1 MKSEISETPKQFF
14 VWLDRRLDE
23 LGLNDNRL
31 AIKAGISNSVISKA
45 RSGLQPIGF
54 DACKK
59 LAGPLG
65 VSTEHI
71 LRLAGHLEPEPGWS
85 PERDEWNH
93 LFGAITDEQREM
105 LLTTAR
111 NFANQGKRHGKK
123 AQAGRGLE

>member
-1 MKSEISETPKQFF
+1 MLMKKELSETPREFF

-31 AIKAGISNSVISKA
+31 ASKAGISNSVISKA

-54 DACKK
+54 EACKK

-65 VSTEHI
+65 VTDEVI
-71 LRLAGHLEPEPGWS
+71 LKLAGHLSADPAWS

-93 LFGAITDEQREM
+93 LYDLVPDNRRDDILA
-105 LLTTAR
+105 LAR
-111 NFANQGKRHGKK
+111 AMANQGKRNAKK
-123 AQAGRGLE
+123 T